1 MVPVLWNWKAVL
13 EHYLTPVL
21 LCLGQSQHSA
31 DLSKEL
37 QETAV
42 AKEGGVKPS
51 NELSVPVCGTNGIA
65 GMWIM

>member
-13 EHYLTPVL
+13 GHYLILVL
-21 LCLGQSQHSA
+21 LCLGQPQHSA
-31 DLSKEL
+31 DVSKEL

-42 AKEGGVKPS
+42 AKEGGLKPG
-51 NELSVPVCGTNGIA
+51 NELNVPVCGTNGIA

>member
-1 MVPVLWNWKAVL
+1 MG
-13 EHYLTPVL
+13 HYLTVVL
-21 LCLGQSQHSA
+21 FCSGQSQHNA

-42 AKEGGVKPS
+42 AKEGGVKPG

-65 GMWIM
+65 GMRIM

>member
-1 MVPVLWNWKAVL
+1 LF
-13 EHYLTPVL
+13 L
-21 LCLGQSQHSA
+21 LRLGQSQQSA

-37 QETAV
+37 QETVV

>member
-1 MVPVLWNWKAVL
+1 LGK
-13 EHYLTPVL
+13 YLTVVL

-37 QETAV
+37 QEAAV
-42 AKEGGVKPS
+42 AKDGAVKPG

-65 GMWIM
+65 GMLIM